1 MRYEYTV
8 TKEGGEA
15 EIIKEMSW
23 KKVIKKV
30 LLRYPQFGGWISYF
44 NKKGHLQTR
53 NFRNGKETRK

>member
-15 EIIKEMSW
+15 DLIKAMSW
-23 KKVIKKV
+23 KKAIKKV
-30 LLRYPQFGGWISYF
+30 LLVDSKFSGWISYF

-53 NFRNGKETRK
+53 NFREGKETRK

>member
-8 TKEGGEA
+8 TQEGGKA
-15 EIIKEMSW
+15 EIMKAMSG
-23 KKVIKKV
+23 KKIIKKV
-30 LLRYPQFGGWISYF
+30 LLAYPKFGGWISYV

>member
-8 TKEGGEA
+8 TQEGGEA
-15 EIIKEMSW
+15 EIMKAMSW

-30 LLRYPQFGGWISYF
+30 LLAYPKFGGWISYF

-53 NFRNGKETRK
+53 HFRNGKETRK